1 MRARSTARVTAV
13 GIAAALLFSAC
24 STSTPAASSAASAA
38 ASAASAAASSAPSEA
53 PASAAAPSTAAVAG
67 KKIAWVL
74 WGNDG
79 YQQGQSQALKQAA
92 EADGVTVTLI
102 DGKNDPLVQAK
113 AIDDLIAAGI
123 DGIVW
128 QAADPAAAVEPAK
141 KIRAAGIPLVYVGV
155 APDKSAGVD
164 APLVPFNNSYSLTK
178 VAGADAAKFVKDT
191 MHQTPKVVLFDLLN
205 LPLCHDER
213 MTGFMDGIKSV
224 SPDAQTVFWDTVPT
238 TKDGTTSK
246 MENQLQANPD
256 FNIFTG
262 CGGDLI
268 LGGVAALQA
277 AGRAK
282 SVNGVPQTEWILT
295 IDGTPAELQ
304 LLLDP
309 NTSIM
314 ETMTLTPYEN
324 GIAAWTALKQIITGE
339 LKPDSAETIDTG
351 AGLIYYKSQ
360 KCPELAPIFEKEY
373 GLTEIYTPLDC
384 SKYPS

>member
-1 MRARSTARVTAV
+1 MRARSPVTSLVAV
-13 GIAAALLFSAC
+13 AVAAALLVGAC
-24 STSTPAASSAASAA
+24 TSSTSPSPSAAT
-38 ASAASAAASSAPSEA
+38 
-53 PASAAAPSTAAVAG
+53 SAAAPSGGAGASGATASLSG

-79 YQQGQSQALKQAA
+79 YQQGQSQALKKAA

-113 AIDDLIAAGI
+113 AIDDLIAAHV
-123 DGIVW
+123 DGLVW

-141 KIRAAGIPLVYVGV
+141 KIRAANIPLVYVGV
-155 APDKSAGVD
+155 APDKSAGVS
-164 APLVPFNNSYSLTK
+164 APLVPFNNSYTLTK
-178 VAGADAAKFVKDT
+178 AAGADAAKFVKET
-191 MHQTPKVVLFDLLN
+191 MKQTPKVVLFDLVN

-213 MTGFMDGIKSV
+213 MTGFMDGVKSV
-224 SPDAQTVFWDTVPT
+224 APDAQTVFWDTVPT
-238 TKDGTTSK
+238 TKDGTTAK

-268 LGGVAALQA
+268 LGGIAALQA

-282 SVNGVPQTEWILT
+282 AVDKVPQTEWILT
-295 IDGTPAELQ
+295 IDGTPAELA
-304 LLLDP
+304 LLLDK

-324 GIAAWTALKQIITGE
+324 GVAAWGALKDIMTGAAKADE
-339 LKPDSAETIDTG
+339 DKTIDTG
-351 AGLIYYKSQ
+351 AGLTFLKTQSCDEINQTYT
-360 KCPELAPIFEKEY
+360 KEY
-373 GLTEIYTPLDC
+373 GLTQIYQPIDC
-384 SKYPS
+384 SKYQ

>member
-1 MRARSTARVTAV
+1 MVARSFPSRLVAV
-13 GIAAALLFSAC
+13 GVTAALLITAC
-24 STSTPAASSAASAA
+24 SGAAPTPVPVTAPPAPSVAAPSVAAPSVAASAA
-38 ASAASAAASSAPSEA
+38 AGGS
-53 PASAAAPSTAAVAG
+53 VQG

-79 YQQGQSQALKQAA
+79 YQQGQSQSLKQAA
-92 EADGVTVTLI
+92 EAEGVNVTLI

-113 AIDDLIAAGI
+113 AIDDLIAAHI

-155 APDKSAGVD
+155 APDASAGVP
-164 APLVPFNNSYSLTK
+164 APLVPFNNSFSLTK
-178 VAGADAAKFVKDT
+178 KAGADAATFVTQT
-191 MHQTPKVVLFDLLN
+191 MHQTPKVVLFDLVN

-213 MTGFMDGIKSV
+213 MTGFMDGVKSV
-224 SPDAQTVFWDTVPT
+224 APDAKTVFWDTVPT
-238 TKDGTTSK
+238 TKDGTTAK

-268 LGGVAALQA
+268 LGGIAALQA

-309 NTSIM
+309 TTSIE
-314 ETMTLTPYEN
+314 ETMTLTPFEN
-324 GIAAWTALKQIITGE
+324 GVAAWGALKKIITGQ
-339 LKPDSAETIDTG
+339 LKPDSADTIDTG
-351 AGLIYYKSQ
+351 AGLIYLKSQ
-360 KCPELAPIFEKEY
+360 KCPELAPIFQKEY
-373 GLTEIYTPLDC
+373 GLTQIYKPLDC
-384 SKYPS
+384 SKYPA

>member
-1 MRARSTARVTAV
+1 MRARSPAARV
-13 GIAAALLFSAC
+13 AALGAVAGLLFGACAGSA
-24 STSTPAASSAASAA
+24 STAPSAAPSAATSAA
-38 ASAASAAASSAPSEA
+38 ASGPVGSPSG
-53 PASAAAPSTAAVAG
+53 VQG

-79 YQQGQSQALKQAA
+79 YQQGQSKALKQAA

-113 AIDDLIAAGI
+113 AIDDLIAAHI

-141 KIRAAGIPLVYVGV
+141 KIRAAGIPMVYVGV
-155 APDKSAGVD
+155 APDASAGVT
-164 APLVPFNNSYSLTK
+164 APLVPFNNSYELTK
-178 VAGADAAKFVKDT
+178 KAGADAATFVSQT
-191 MHQTPKVVLFDLLN
+191 MKQTPKVVLFDLVN

-213 MTGFMDGIKSV
+213 MTGFMDGVKSV
-224 SPDAQTVFWDTVPT
+224 SPDAKTVFWDTVPT
-238 TKDGTTSK
+238 TKDGTTAK

-268 LGGVAALQA
+268 LGGIAALQA

-282 SVNGVPQTEWILT
+282 AVNGVPQTEWILT
-295 IDGTPAELQ
+295 IDGTPAELA

-309 NTSIM
+309 TTSIM

-324 GIAAWTALKQIITGE
+324 GIAAWGALKKIMTGE
-339 LKPDSAETIDTG
+339 LKADASDKIDTG
-351 AGLIYYKSQ
+351 AGLTYLKSQ
-360 KCPELAPIFEKEY
+360 KCSEIAPIFQKEY
-373 GLTEIYTPLDC
+373 GLTDIYKPLDC
-384 SKYPS
+384 SKYP

>member
-1 MRARSTARVTAV
+1 MRTRSSARAIAIGISAV
-13 GIAAALLFSAC
+13 LLFAAC
-24 STSTPAASSAASAA
+24 SSSATSSPSAAPTTAPSVAASAA
-38 ASAASAAASSAPSEA
+38 P
-53 PASAAAPSTAAVAG
+53 SAAAPSASAAAGSLAG

-79 YQQGQSQALKQAA
+79 YQQGQSQALKKAA
-92 EADGVTVTLI
+92 EAEGATVTLI

-113 AIDDLIAAGI
+113 AIDDLIAAHV

-141 KIRAAGIPLVYVGV
+141 RIRAAGIPLVYVGV
-155 APDKSAGVD
+155 APDKSANVP
-164 APLVPFNNSYSLTK
+164 APIVPFNNSYELTK
-178 VAGADAAKFVKDT
+178 KAGADAATFVTQT
-191 MHQTPKVVLFDLLN
+191 MKQTPKVVLFDLMN

-213 MTGFMDGIKSV
+213 MTGFMDGVKSV
-224 SPDAQTVFWDTVPT
+224 APDAKTVFWDTVPT

-268 LGGVAALQA
+268 LGGIAALQA

-309 NTSIM
+309 NTSIE

-324 GIAAWTALKQIITGE
+324 GVAAWGALKDIMTGA
-339 LKPDSAETIDTG
+339 LPADSDKVIDTG
-351 AGLIYYKSQ
+351 AGLTYLKSQ
-360 KCPELAPIFEKEY
+360 KCSEIAPIFEKEY
-373 GLTEIYTPLDC
+373 GLTQIYQPLDC